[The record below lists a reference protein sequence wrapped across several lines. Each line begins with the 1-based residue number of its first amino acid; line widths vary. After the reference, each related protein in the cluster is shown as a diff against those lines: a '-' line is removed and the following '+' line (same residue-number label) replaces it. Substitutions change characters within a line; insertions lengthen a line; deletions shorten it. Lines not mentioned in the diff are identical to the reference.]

1 MPARPAPPGHRVRRL
16 VAWYIG
22 SRYASLRS
30 RNLLVGFISLLTVGG
45 LALGVAILVTVLS
58 VMNGFDREMQQRV
71 LGLVPQLTATTP
83 RLNYLRTRDE
93 WGAARAAI
101 DSTDGVLGTAPFM
114 QLQGMLL
121 ANGHSKGILLNGV
134 EPAEEVNV
142 SIINDFMQGGTL
154 DALQDGSYNIAIGA
168 NLAEQLEVGIG
179 DSVMLVS
186 TVVPI
191 SPMGGSPRRKAFNV
205 AAIFAVGS
213 QLDGNLALVHLADA
227 QRLYRLEDRL
237 HGYRIRTDDLFA
249 VTELAER
256 LRATVPM
263 ELDYNDWT
271 RNYGNIYENIRMSK
285 ALVGL
290 LLSLLVA
297 VAAFNVIVSLMMVV
311 REKQGDI
318 AILRTM
324 GTSATVIR
332 NIFLVQGL
340 FIGLTGTAIGV
351 GVGVAL
357 SLSIGD
363 IVDVLQSLTGVQ
375 FLSADIY
382 PVNYLPSEVRLADVL
397 LVSALALV
405 LSLLATLYPA
415 AKAARTR
422 PAEILRYE

>member
-1 MPARPAPPGHRVRRL
+1 MRKL
-16 VAWYIG
+16 VALYIG

-30 RNLLVGFISLLTVGG
+30 RNFLVGFISLLTVGG

-58 VMNGFDREMQQRV
+58 VMNGFDREMQQRI
-71 LGLVPQLTATTP
+71 LGLVPHLTVTTP
-83 RLNYLRTRDE
+83 RLNFLRSEAEWKDTR
-93 WGAARAAI
+93 AI
-101 DSTDGVLGTAPFM
+101 IDNTPGVLGTAPYM

-121 ANGHSKGILLNGV
+121 ANGHSKGVLLNGV
-134 EPAEEVNV
+134 DPVQEAKV
-142 SIINDFMQGGTL
+142 SIINNFMQSGSL
-154 DALQDGSYNIAIGA
+154 DALQDKSYHIAIGA
-168 NLAEQLEVGIG
+168 NLARQLGVKAG
-179 DSVMLVS
+179 DAVTLVS
-186 TVVPI
+186 TVVPLT
-191 SPMGGSPRRKAFNV
+191 PMGEFTRQKTFTV
-205 AAIFAVGS
+205 AAIFSVGS
-213 QLDGNLALVHLADA
+213 QLDSNLALVNLGDA
-227 QRLYRLEDRL
+227 QRVYRLTNQL
-237 HGYRIRTDDLFA
+237 HGYRIRTDNLFGVA
-249 VTELAER
+249 ELTTR
-256 LRATVPM
+256 LRAAVMM
-263 ELDYNDWT
+263 ELNYDDWT
-271 RNYGNIYENIRMSK
+271 RSYGNIYENIRMSK

-324 GTSATVIR
+324 GTATATIR

-340 FIGLTGTAIGV
+340 VIGLIGTGCGVVIGV
-351 GVGVAL
+351 LL

-363 IVDVLQSLTGVQ
+363 IVAALQAMTGVQ

-382 PVNYLPSEVRLADVL
+382 PVNYLPSQVQLGDVL

-415 AKAARTR
+415 ARAARTR

>member
-1 MPARPAPPGHRVRRL
+1 MRKL
-16 VAWYIG
+16 VALYIG

-30 RNLLVGFISLLTVGG
+30 RNFLVGFISLLTVGG

-58 VMNGFDREMQQRV
+58 VMNGFDREMQQRI
-71 LGLVPQLTATTP
+71 LGLVPHLTVTTP
-83 RLNYLRTRDE
+83 RLNFLRSEAEWKDTR
-93 WGAARAAI
+93 AI
-101 DSTDGVLGTAPFM
+101 IDNTPGVLGTAPYM

-121 ANGHSKGILLNGV
+121 ANGHSKGVLLNGV
-134 EPAEEVNV
+134 DPVQEAKV
-142 SIINDFMQGGTL
+142 SIINNFMQSGSL
-154 DALQDGSYNIAIGA
+154 DALQDKSYHIAIGA
-168 NLAEQLEVGIG
+168 NLARQLGVKAG
-179 DSVMLVS
+179 DAVTLVS
-186 TVVPI
+186 TVVPLT
-191 SPMGGSPRRKAFNV
+191 PMGEFTRQKTFTV
-205 AAIFAVGS
+205 AAIFSVGS
-213 QLDGNLALVHLADA
+213 QLDSNLALVNLGDA
-227 QRLYRLEDRL
+227 QRVYRLTNQL
-237 HGYRIRTDDLFA
+237 HGYRIRTDNLFGVA
-249 VTELAER
+249 ELTTR
-256 LRATVPM
+256 LRAAVTM
-263 ELDYNDWT
+263 ELNYDDWT
-271 RNYGNIYENIRMSK
+271 RSYGNIYENIRMSK

-324 GTSATVIR
+324 GTATATIR

-340 FIGLTGTAIGV
+340 VIGLIGTGCGVVIGV
-351 GVGVAL
+351 LL

-363 IVDVLQSLTGVQ
+363 IVAALQAMTGVQ

-382 PVNYLPSEVRLADVL
+382 PVNYLPSQVQLGDVL

-415 AKAARTR
+415 ARAARTR

>member
-1 MPARPAPPGHRVRRL
+1 VRRQ
-16 VAWYIG
+16 VAWYLG

-71 LGLVPQLTATTP
+71 LGLVPHLTATTP
-83 RLNYLRTRDE
+83 RLNYLRNEEE
-93 WGAARAAI
+93 WREARAI
-101 DSTDGVLGTAPFM
+101 INQTPGVVATAPFM

-121 ANGHSKGILLNGV
+121 ANGRSKGILLNGV
-134 EPAEEVNV
+134 DPAQEAQV
-142 SIINDFMQGGTL
+142 SIINNFMQGGSLTDL
-154 DALQDGSYNIAIGA
+154 KDGSYYMAIGA
-168 NLAEQLEVGIG
+168 NLAKQLGVAIG
-179 DSVMLVS
+179 DSVTLVS

-191 SPMGGSPRRKAFNV
+191 TPMGEFTRQKAFTV
-205 AAIFAVGS
+205 AAVFAVGS

-227 QRLYRLEDRL
+227 QRLYRLDKRL
-237 HGYRIRTDDLFA
+237 HGYRILTDDLFA
-249 VTELAER
+249 VTDLAD
-256 LRATVPM
+256 LLQTTVPM

-271 RNYGNIYENIRMSK
+271 RSYGNIYENVRMSK

-311 REKQGDI
+311 HEKQGDI

-324 GTSATVIR
+324 GTSKSTIR

-340 FIGLTGTAIGV
+340 FIGSIGTAVGVFIGV
-351 GVGVAL
+351 VL
-357 SLSIGD
+357 SLAIGD
-363 IVDVLQSLTGVQ
+363 IVEVLQRLTGVQ

-382 PVNYLPSEVRLADVL
+382 PVNYLPSEVRLADIA
-397 LVSALALV
+397 LVSALALG

-415 AKAARTR
+415 ARAARTR